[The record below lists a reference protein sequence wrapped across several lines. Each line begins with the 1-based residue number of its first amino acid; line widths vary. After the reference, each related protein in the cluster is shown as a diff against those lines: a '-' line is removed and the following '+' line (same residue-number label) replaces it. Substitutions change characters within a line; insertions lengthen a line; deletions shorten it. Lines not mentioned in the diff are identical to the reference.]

1 MIRSSKTNEINELSL
16 IQSSAPESYKKILEN
31 LDTPPLIGTI
41 IVKFLNSWYV
51 YS

>member
-1 MIRSSKTNEINELSL
+1 MEFL

-31 LDTPPLIGTI
+31 LDTPPLIGI
-41 IVKFLNSWYV
+41 INVKFLNSWYV

>member
-1 MIRSSKTNEINELSL
+1 MIRSSKTNKISELSL

-31 LDTPPLIGTI
+31 LDTPPLIGKI

>member
-1 MIRSSKTNEINELSL
+1 MIRSSKTNEISELSL

-31 LDTPPLIGTI
+31 LDTPLLIN
-41 IVKFLNSWYV
+41 VKFLNSWYV

>member
-1 MIRSSKTNEINELSL
+1 MIRSSKTNELNELSL
-16 IQSSAPESYKKILEN
+16 IE
-31 LDTPPLIGTI
+31 TI

>member
-1 MIRSSKTNEINELSL
+1 MIKSSKLNELSL

-41 IVKFLNSWYV
+41 IVKFLNFWY
-51 YS
+51 

>member
-1 MIRSSKTNEINELSL
+1 MIRSSKTNELSELSL

-31 LDTPPLIGTI
+31 LDIPPLIGI
-41 IVKFLNSWYV
+41 INVKFLNFYV